1 MKQRPE
7 TEGTSHTVA
16 GKGGGEGDIDMV
28 GRWGG
33 DAGKDLYRQDEKQ
46 VQKLEGVS
54 FSSRF
59 HEQEA
64 RLREPLGLEQRDGR
78 LLGN

>member
-1 MKQRPE
+1 M
-7 TEGTSHTVA
+7 
-16 GKGGGEGDIDMV
+16 
-28 GRWGG
+28 GG